1 MSKSTD
7 YKNKFI
13 SEKYDRIN
21 LTVPKGTKE
30 LIRKHCENNNL
41 SVNGYLYNLIR
52 EDLKLSDKEDN
63 QKSKRDMDIFLF

>member
-21 LTVPKGTKE
+21 LTVPKGVKE
-30 LIRKHCENNNL
+30 LIRKHCEENNL
-41 SVNGYLYNLIR
+41 SVNGYLYDLIK
-52 EDLKLSDKEDN
+52 EDLNLEQKEEPKTSN
-63 QKSKRDMDIFLF
+63 RDMDIFLF

>member
-1 MSKSTD
+1 MSKATD

-30 LIRKHCENNNL
+30 LVRKHCEDNNL
-41 SVNGYLYNLIR
+41 SVNGYLYSLIK
-52 EDLKLSDKEDN
+52 EDLKITDKDDAPKASRE
-63 QKSKRDMDIFLF
+63 MDIFLF

>member
-21 LTVPKGTKE
+21 LTVPKGVKE
-30 LIRKHCENNNL
+30 LIRKHCEENNL
-41 SVNGYLYNLIR
+41 SVNGYLYDLIK
-52 EDLKLSDKEDN
+52 EDLNIEQKEEPKTSN
-63 QKSKRDMDIFLF
+63 RDMDIFLF